1 MNNAHLSDKEIYSM
15 IIEPETVDM
24 NLQLHLKKCQDCR
37 KRLNKIKAITKAFQ
51 EQIEDTEINWVIEKG
66 RILSTISDHRLPV
79 MWGRW
84 RTAVIVS
91 FIVIVSAFLFKQI
104 YVQPKNDIKIEETE
118 LLKEIR
124 IFAPLERKSLYLW
137 LDGEI
142 NNFDTDL
149 TGLWYTNLL
158 TGFTEVRGEV
168 ELPQSILFLAEWEG
182 EDFRQF
188 LNFFSPIEEEID
200 EKKDFIN
207 DSLSNNRGDQFLFA

>member
-37 KRLNKIKAITKAFQ
+37 KRLNKIKVFTKAFQ

-91 FIVIVSAFLFKQI
+91 FILIISAFLLRQLYI
-104 YVQPKNDIKIEETE
+104 QPSNDIKTEEIE
-118 LLKEIR
+118 LLQEIR
-124 IFAPLERKSLYLW
+124 I
-137 LDGEI
+137 
-142 NNFDTDL
+142 
-149 TGLWYTNLL
+149 
-158 TGFTEVRGEV
+158 FTEVRGEA
-168 ELPQSILFLAEWEG
+168 ELPPNILILAEWER

-188 LNFFSPIEEEID
+188 LNFFSPIEEESD

-207 DSLSNNRGDQFLFA
+207 DNLSNNRGDQFLFA

>member
-15 IIEPETVDM
+15 IIEPETVDKD
-24 NLQLHLKKCQDCR
+24 LQLHLKKCQDCR

-51 EQIEDTEINWVIEKG
+51 EQIEDTEINWAIEKG

-84 RTAVIVS
+84 KTAVIVS
-91 FIVIVSAFLFKQI
+91 FILIISAFLLRQLYI
-104 YVQPKNDIKIEETE
+104 QPSNDIKTEEIE
-118 LLKEIR
+118 LLQEIR
-124 IFAPLERKSLYLW
+124 I
-137 LDGEI
+137 
-142 NNFDTDL
+142 
-149 TGLWYTNLL
+149 
-158 TGFTEVRGEV
+158 FTEVRGEA
-168 ELPQSILFLAEWEG
+168 ELPPNILILAEWER

-188 LNFFSPIEEEID
+188 LNFFSPIEEESD